1 MKQLKDA
8 LKYVA
13 TAFLVLLVS
22 LCIYTFVITD
32 VLKKDYVNVFGYTYF
47 VVATGSMSGTIEVD
61 DIIFVKVTKEVRTND
76 VITFKN
82 KDGDIITHRLIT
94 KSGDSY
100 VTKGDVNNV
109 ADEPITKNQ
118 IIGKVTF
125 VVSPSFILKSIAIF
139 LIVFILL
146 ALVNFDNII
155 KKYIIRDT
163 SERKVLPKV
172 AVEELEVEELLPE
185 EEEIKEIPK
194 PVKKETPKPKEKKE
208 SKAKIITEKIKPS
221 VVKEKLKPEVEKVKE
236 MIKSKTKKV
245 KKEEVKPVE
254 KEVKVE
260 VKEEKV
266 EEKVVAKDEKQ
277 LEKETIKEIELEIE
291 KELEK
296 EKVDKKIE
304 EKIEEQV
311 EAKVKK
317 IIDDIPSPAV
327 VVEPYPVNKIPT
339 EIFKNPKNRYE
350 EPSSGLTVTFSLDE
364 MELIQKIHEREMER
378 EDRIEVLEDYD
389 DKVFSYEPV
398 KKKNQDKREKE
409 TVDFIVSLLK
419 CKKSNETKARMNKK
433 WLEKFQYIY
442 RLCHLLLLDE
452 VDGLSDDIEKPPFKE
467 IYDYDLDKI
476 GLTQSIRNRIYDM
489 PIYVFL
495 KILTYSILYN
505 DDEMFDGVFKIMK
518 YKAMIDKDKEFIQ
531 LDKYDKN
538 SRKQVKTLIAFMQ
551 RISSKFDNKNVFEL
565 DRIERLAKIRKY

>member
-61 DIIFVKVTKEVRTND
+61 DIIFVKITKEVHTND

-155 KKYIIRDT
+155 KRYIIKEP
-163 SERKVLPKV
+163 SEKKVLPKV
-172 AVEELEVEELLPE
+172 EVKEEVVEELLPE
-185 EEEIKEIPK
+185 EEEVKEVPK
-194 PVKKETPKPKEKKE
+194 PIVTKVVSKPKEP
-208 SKAKIITEKIKPS
+208 SKAKIIKDKINPS
-221 VVKEKLKPEVEKVKE
+221 AVKEKLKSEVEKVKE
-236 MIKSKTKKV
+236 MTKSKTV
-245 KKEEVKPVE
+245 KAAKEEPKPVIAE
-254 KEVKVE
+254 
-260 VKEEKV
+260 EEKIV
-266 EEKVVAKDEKQ
+266 KDEKE
-277 LEKETIKEIELEIE
+277 LEKETIKEIEKEIE

-317 IIDDIPSPAV
+317 IIEDIPSPAV
-327 VVEPYPVNKIPT
+327 VVEPYPVNKIPD
-339 EIFKNPKNRYE
+339 EIFRNPKSRYE
-350 EPSSGLTVTFSLDE
+350 EPSSGLTVTFSLEE

-378 EDRIEVLEDYD
+378 EDKIEVLEDYD

-505 DDEMFDGVFKIMK
+505 DDEMFDGIFKIMK

-538 SRKQVKTLIAFMQ
+538 SRKQVKTLVSFMQ
-551 RISSKFDNKNVFEL
+551 RISNKFDNKNVFEL